1 MKAALITAIVIVLG
15 FAYYLFS
22 TTSEKRSTRS
32 SHIPTELVNET
43 VTTFE
48 RRIAQDKVRA
58 AGPENKA
65 QPSED
70 RPEGDVEQT
79 QDDPESQGPFEVSL
93 GQHTVHFRNH
103 PGFAMK
109 LRLGVVVENKA
120 TRKEVLLSR
129 RKLTRML
136 YFLGSKRR
144 IAGVRGDA
152 GRDRLIR
159 DLSIRFANVI
169 RSGQIESVQID
180 DYEIIEVPKVDIE

>member
-1 MKAALITAIVIVLG
+1 MKAALITAIVVVLG
-15 FAYYLFS
+15 FAYHLFS
-22 TTSEKRSTRS
+22 TTSEKRATRQ
-32 SHIPTELVNET
+32 SHVPTELVNET

-58 AGPENKA
+58 TGPENKA
-65 QPSED
+65 QSSQD
-70 RPEGDVEQT
+70 RPEGEVEQT
-79 QDDPESQGPFEVSL
+79 QGEPEPQGPFEVSL

-109 LRLGVVVENKA
+109 LRLGVVVETKA

-144 IAGVRGDA
+144 IEGARGDA
-152 GRDRLIR
+152 GRDRLIG
-159 DLSIRFANVI
+159 DLAIRFANVI

-180 DYEIIEVPKVDIE
+180 DYEIVEVPKADIE